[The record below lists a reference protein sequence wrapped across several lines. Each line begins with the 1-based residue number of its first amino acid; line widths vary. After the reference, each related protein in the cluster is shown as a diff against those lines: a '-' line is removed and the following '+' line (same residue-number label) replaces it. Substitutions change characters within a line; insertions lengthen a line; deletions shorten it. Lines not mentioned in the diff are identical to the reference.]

1 MKRKW
6 NWIDTTIIVFILLAV
21 VVFLNRGKLL
31 NKDTISSSNT
41 KSIIITAE
49 ASELTAEMVTDLEI
63 GDQVFSQNSLQ
74 KGFIRDI
81 LIKPKQESVV
91 GTDGEIKV
99 YDNKEEITIT
109 VEIEAEVATSGPYME
124 LGGQEVKVGLPIIV
138 KTTEV
143 EFLGDIKHIEVN

>member
-31 NKDTISSSNT
+31 NREVISSSNT
-41 KSIIITAE
+41 KNIIITAE
-49 ASELTAEMVTDLEI
+49 ASELTADMVTNLEI
-63 GDQVFSQNSLQ
+63 GDQIFSQNSLQ
-74 KGFIRDI
+74 KGYISEI
-81 LIKPKQESVV
+81 MIKPKQEIAV

-99 YDNKEEITIT
+99 YDHKEEITIT

-124 LGGQEVKVGLPIIV
+124 LGGQEIKVGLPIIV

>member
-31 NKDTISSSNT
+31 NREVTSSSNT
-41 KSIIITAE
+41 KNIIITAE
-49 ASELTAEMVTDLEI
+49 ASELTADMVTNLEI
-63 GDQVFSQNSLQ
+63 GDQIFSQNSLQ
-74 KGFIRDI
+74 KGYISEI
-81 LIKPKQESVV
+81 MIKPKQEIAV

-99 YDNKEEITIT
+99 YDHKEEITIT

-124 LGGQEVKVGLPIIV
+124 LGGQEIKVGLPIIV